1 MHAIPVLKVTP
12 LPPVLDVNPIES
24 VSAICGFT
32 SSNGISSTS
41 ANCWETVALVPPISG
56 DPSARVTIPSGVT
69 VATALDGP
77 LLLPQKPLATP
88 RPRYGPSNVAE

>member
-1 MHAIPVLKVTP
+1 MNPYQQSVVLH
-12 LPPVLDVNPIES
+12 LQ
-24 VSAICGFT
+24 
-32 SSNGISSTS
+32 
-41 ANCWETVALVPPISG
+41 TVYQAPQLIAGKLLLGSPISG

-88 RPRYGPSNVAE
+88 RPRYGPSNVPNNADVLLGPPKFL